1 MSPSLHKLLSLE
13 KKKEK
18 QNNNKKQ
25 QTNKQSKWTL
35 YIVSF
40 RPK

>member
-1 MSPSLHKLLSLE
+1 MAPSLQKLLSLA

-25 QTNKQSKWTL
+25 QTNKQSKSTL
-35 YIVSF
+35 YIISF
-40 RPK
+40 RP

>member
-25 QTNKQSKWTL
+25 QTNKQSKSTL
-35 YIVSF
+35 YIISF
-40 RPK
+40 RS